1 MCISVFLLIYF
12 YGLNTELI
20 EGSSNLEFHTFK
32 IIRQFFVR
40 LFVRRR
46 DAKTTRRNICNYRLL
61 YFGMRNVFYRFQR
74 PSSYYQKQQVFYNE
88 TARSFL
94 QSKKKLV
101 K

>member
-40 LFVRRR
+40 LFVTRR
-46 DAKTTRRNICNYRLL
+46 DAKTTRRNIFNYRLL

-74 PSSYYQKQQVFYNE
+74 PGSYYQKQQVFYNE
-88 TARSFL
+88 TARSFCNL
-94 QSKKKLV
+94 RKS
-101 K
+101 